1 MMNPVTGLPRQ
12 KSRLYI
18 YMKNNSLHICSLKR
32 TFVLFILNFSHV
44 NFKAGFFSKKTAD
57 QFDQLL
63 LNAVLGIFRCTL
75 MILAIDSELNLSFK
89 LSASFFVRYCST
101 PFFAES
107 NTVQMNIFPI
117 IVYEEFLVTAILDL
131 IKSFLAGSFHFI
143 KALCIL

>member
-12 KSRLYI
+12 KSRIYI
-18 YMKNNSLHICSLKR
+18 YMKNNSLRICSLKR

-75 MILAIDSELNLSFK
+75 MILAIDSEALPL
-89 LSASFFVRYCST
+89 LLY
-101 PFFAES
+101 
-107 NTVQMNIFPI
+107 TVFCR
-117 IVYEEFLVTAILDL
+117 
-131 IKSFLAGSFHFI
+131 K
-143 KALCIL
+143 